1 MELTLPKGALS
12 EQRAEIATFYSD
24 LFGWDSID
32 VPILKQ
38 TGLLLRTD
46 PETSQFI
53 LLTEQRKHMISPG
66 YDHLGL
72 LYETRDEVDAL
83 LEKATKWQERDGRV
97 QIKEYEDLETAGTT
111 PRLAGS
117 FARSSSRLRSTPNRR
132 SRRRSRRGRRGG
144 QRAPSARW
152 WGPLLRGRCSSVPT
166 QGCSR

>member
-1 MELTLPKGALS
+1 MSHPRFNHMELTLPKGALS

-24 LFGWDSID
+24 LFGWEAID

-111 PRLAGS
+111 VHAFYVRYLLPIWFDVQVIEHAAGS
-117 FARSSSRLRSTPNRR
+117 EPERR
-132 SRRRSRRGRRGG
+132 WVWS
-144 QRAPSARW
+144 
-152 WGPLLRGRCSSVPT
+152 
-166 QGCSR
+166 